1 MRKLVALLLVLMMT
15 AGIALACDQ
24 TFPADPEM
32 LAELLPGYTHIDSID
47 DGDVLRLLMR
57 NAENELVFIGGVKA
71 ADGTWRFTES
81 TPLPEGTILGV
92 SNFNYSLGFP
102 STNFYDCV
110 SVKPY
115 ADGTWGVS
123 MFMPDAGGMI
133 FLEKHMVYDGLSEV
147 ESSIGD
153 HPWSDIT
160 VIDWASLP
168 MTEAEALA
176 QLDRSGWAVVNNP
189 KREDRLHLRAAPDAD
204 TVSYGKY
211 YNRTPVRIREYGE
224 EWCAVTVCGL
234 DGWMMTRYL
243 TFGADMDAVVKPG
256 PWLAVKE
263 HLDEV
268 RLYERPRADSRYV
281 MSPLHGFYVM
291 GVAGDYYHVWL
302 PSTEEYGYVHMDDL
316 WEGNG

>member
-15 AGIALACDQ
+15 AGISLACDQ

-57 NAENELVFIGGVKA
+57 NAENELVFIGGVKG
-71 ADGTWRFTES
+71 ADGAWRFTES

-92 SNFNYSLGFP
+92 SNFNHSLGFL

-123 MFMPDAGGMI
+123 MFMPDEGGMV
-133 FLEKHMVYDGLSEV
+133 FLEKHMVYDGISEV

-160 VIDWASLP
+160 IIDWASLP

-204 TVSYGKY
+204 AASYGKY

-256 PWLAVKE
+256 PWLDRKE

-268 RLYERPRADSRYV
+268 RLYESPRADSRYV